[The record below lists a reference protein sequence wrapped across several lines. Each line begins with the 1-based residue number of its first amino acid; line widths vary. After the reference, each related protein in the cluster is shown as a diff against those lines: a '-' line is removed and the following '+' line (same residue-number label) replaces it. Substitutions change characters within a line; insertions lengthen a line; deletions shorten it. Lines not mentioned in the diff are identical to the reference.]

1 MWIIIMMI
9 ITISF
14 SLYIVLVLDT
24 DKTKCEYNAKVLSN
38 VINCNSVT
46 FKLSQVWMFHIF
58 DKFMPSQ
65 VPRPV

>member
-1 MWIIIMMI
+1 MMI
-9 ITISF
+9 IIISF

-46 FKLSQVWMFHIF
+46 FKLSQV
-58 DKFMPSQ
+58 
-65 VPRPV
+65 